1 MLSAGLIDLG
11 GEADTDQAVVRLEL
25 LHGLGA
31 VVDQGEAGG
40 LSATELRPQTKDI
53 DLVLGGLVEGG
64 QLLAELLLGDVGT
77 AGVQDVT
84 GGRVSVLVLFLLC
97 VSRFPSW
104 PMSSKFVGFLEAAD
118 CRDVAFSRPIPTHR
132 VASYPTRPITAASTA
147 PCPRPVKS
155 LVHRVSPVGRRSRR
169 FGWRRR

>member
-1 MLSAGLIDLG
+1 MGEQREHTLLSAGLLDLG

-40 LSATELRPQTKDI
+40 LSTTELRPQTEDI

-84 GGRVSVLVLFLLC
+84 EGVR
-97 VSRFPSW
+97 
-104 PMSSKFVGFLEAAD
+104 
-118 CRDVAFSRPIPTHR
+118 
-132 VASYPTRPITAASTA
+132 
-147 PCPRPVKS
+147 
-155 LVHRVSPVGRRSRR
+155 
-169 FGWRRR
+169 